1 MTECCTAVRECHK
14 LPIFLR
20 APKAI
25 AAVPLFVFF
34 LNKLFPPV
42 ALFRRT
48 PQPAVAAAPT
58 RRTAKDL
65 HMGETGTICCLEDP
79 EMALKLLEMGC
90 IPGVKVRLSGRA
102 PLGDPLMLV
111 LGDQEYTLS
120 VRASEAATIM
130 LKE

>member
-1 MTECCTAVRECHK
+1 M
-14 LPIFLR
+14 
-20 APKAI
+20 
-25 AAVPLFVFF
+25 
-34 LNKLFPPV
+34 
-42 ALFRRT
+42 ALFRRSS
-48 PQPAVAAAPT
+48 QQVAVSAAT

-65 HMGETGTICCLEDP
+65 RLGESGTICCLEDP

-90 IPGVKVRLSGRA
+90 VPGVKVRLSGRA

-120 VRASEAATIM
+120 VRANEAATIL

>member
-1 MTECCTAVRECHK
+1 MAKR
-14 LPIFLR
+14 FR
-20 APKAI
+20 S
-25 AAVPLFVFF
+25 VPLFVFF
-34 LNKLFPPV
+34 LNKHQPSAV
-42 ALFRRT
+42 AFFRRSS
-48 PQPAVAAAPT
+48 QIAVVGAAV

-65 HMGETGTICCLEDP
+65 RLGETGTICCLEDP

-90 IPGVKVRLSGRA
+90 VPGVQVRLSGRA

-120 VRASEAATIM
+120 VRASEAATIL

>member
-1 MTECCTAVRECHK
+1 
-14 LPIFLR
+14 
-20 APKAI
+20 
-25 AAVPLFVFF
+25 
-34 LNKLFPPV
+34 V
-42 ALFRRT
+42 ALFRRSA
-48 PQPAVAAAPT
+48 QIVAAGAAA

-65 HMGETGTICCLEDP
+65 RVGETGTICCLEDP

-90 IPGVKVRLSGRA
+90 VPGVKVRLSGRA

-120 VRASEAATIM
+120 VRASEAATIL

>member
-1 MTECCTAVRECHK
+1 MERIYAVAQMKESGK
-14 LPIFLR
+14 KISG
-20 APKAI
+20 
-25 AAVPLFVFF
+25 VPLFVFF
-34 LNKLFPPV
+34 LNKHFPLAV
-42 ALFRRT
+42 AFFRRSS
-48 PQPAVAAAPT
+48 QVAVVGAAV

-65 HMGETGTICCLEDP
+65 RLGETGTICCLEDP

-90 IPGVKVRLSGRA
+90 VPGVQVRLSGRA

-120 VRASEAATIM
+120 VRASEAATIL

>member
-1 MTECCTAVRECHK
+1 MTKCSK
-14 LPIFLR
+14 LPQILA
-20 APKAI
+20 APKAFG
-25 AAVPLFVFF
+25 AVPLFVFF
-34 LNKLFPPV
+34 LNKSFPPV

-48 PQPAVAAAPT
+48 PQPAVAAPT

-65 HMGETGTICCLEDP
+65 RLGETGTICCLEDP

-90 IPGVKVRLSGRA
+90 IPGVQVRLSGRA

>member
-1 MTECCTAVRECHK
+1 MAFFRNTS
-14 LPIFLR
+14 P
-20 APKAI
+20 
-25 AAVPLFVFF
+25 FV
-34 LNKLFPPV
+34 
-42 ALFRRT
+42 AG
-48 PQPAVAAAPT
+48 VAA

-65 HMGETGTICCLEDP
+65 RVGETGTICCLEDP

-90 IPGVKVRLSGRA
+90 VPGVKVRLSGRA

-120 VRASEAATIM
+120 VRASEAANIL

>member
-1 MTECCTAVRECHK
+1 MS
-14 LPIFLR
+14 
-20 APKAI
+20 
-25 AAVPLFVFF
+25 
-34 LNKLFPPV
+34 
-42 ALFRRT
+42 LFRRS
-48 PQPAVAAAPT
+48 PQKAVTSAAT

-65 HMGETGTICCLEDP
+65 RVGETGTICCLEDP

-90 IPGVKVRLSGRA
+90 VPGVQVRLSGRA

-120 VRASEAATIM
+120 VRASEAATIL

>member
-1 MTECCTAVRECHK
+1 M
-14 LPIFLR
+14 
-20 APKAI
+20 
-25 AAVPLFVFF
+25 
-34 LNKLFPPV
+34 PV
-42 ALFRRT
+42 ALFRRSS
-48 PQPAVAAAPT
+48 QFEAAEAAV

-65 HMGETGTICCLEDP
+65 RVGETGTICCLEDP

-102 PLGDPLMLV
+102 PFGDPLMLV

-120 VRASEAATIM
+120 VRASEAATIL

>member
-1 MTECCTAVRECHK
+1 M
-14 LPIFLR
+14 
-20 APKAI
+20 
-25 AAVPLFVFF
+25 
-34 LNKLFPPV
+34 
-42 ALFRRT
+42 ALFRRSA
-48 PQPAVAAAPT
+48 PLVAASAAT

-65 HMGETGTICCLEDP
+65 RLGETGTICCLEDP

-90 IPGVKVRLSGRA
+90 VPGVQVRLSGRA

-120 VRASEAATIM
+120 VRASEAATIL

>member
-1 MTECCTAVRECHK
+1 MS
-14 LPIFLR
+14 F
-20 APKAI
+20 
-25 AAVPLFVFF
+25 
-34 LNKLFPPV
+34 
-42 ALFRRT
+42 FRRT
-48 PQPAVAAAPT
+48 PQPPVGVAT

-65 HMGETGTICCLEDP
+65 RLGETGTICCLEDP

-90 IPGVKVRLSGRA
+90 VPGVQVRLSGRA

-120 VRASEAATIM
+120 VRASEAATIL